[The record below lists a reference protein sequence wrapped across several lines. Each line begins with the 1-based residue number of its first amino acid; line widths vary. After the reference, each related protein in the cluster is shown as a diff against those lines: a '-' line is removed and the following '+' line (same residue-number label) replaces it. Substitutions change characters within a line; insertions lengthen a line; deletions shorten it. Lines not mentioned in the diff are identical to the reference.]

1 MKKRK
6 TYEIS
11 VIDNTYSKIISD
23 ETKFYTSDTAL
34 ELAFEL
40 KETEYNFE
48 SAEIVLLNVDDRSL
62 ATRPVSK
69 VNNDFVYEIDDD
81 ITSHYGDWRGQLMLV
96 EKGEVHV
103 SSPIKFRIE
112 NDLYCNK
119 PLEITEVVSWISLKQ
134 YANGLIDELKQAVL
148 SAEGIEDTF
157 NTNENVRQIT
167 FETNESE
174 RSATFNANEDIRQ
187 TQESEREKAEVK
199 RQTVFD
205 GNEANRTEIFNV
217 NEATRQGN
225 EDARI
230 EAEQQREETVAK
242 IESRQT
248 TVETQFNSI
257 QQEMTDKDVISAP
270 EIIAARKG
278 MDTLNER
285 LDGMG
290 TIGDINR
297 LETSL
302 NDLQAYV
309 GYAEKGVLGLEADF
323 ENNKFTRL
331 GDAVGRTPG
340 ASFDGFNMYGGRRRV
355 NLADDGAVN
364 AVFGDGGYTEDGSN
378 GQVMVEQPVFYYK
391 VVPLKTQPVAD
402 GHGQNLMKA
411 RYYVSDQ
418 PRAGFKVHPA
428 FKDHT
433 GKTRQKVYVSAYE
446 STIFDTSEGV
456 YLKLDEQVAD
466 FASDKLSSIAN
477 AKPASGVTQ
486 NLTRK
491 NARKLANNRGQGWHQ
506 HTFATAAMSQLL
518 FIIEYASF
526 NTQEKLG
533 SGRTGVADDGAT
545 SQTSNT
551 GATQTLGNKSG
562 SVDVDGYAIP
572 TYRGEENLWGNIFSI
587 VDGFTLEGKG
597 VHNGWFALGDYQ
609 ENGIDGSY
617 KPFGF
622 TIAKASGYVKYFGYS
637 DEADFAFI
645 PGGTG
650 NGANSALPVGDNFY
664 QNNAYDGFLAA
675 RLGGSWSSGAIAG
688 LFYWTLND
696 AFSSRNRIFGAR
708 LVYAP

>member
-1 MKKRK
+1 MAEFKRV
-6 TYEIS
+6 
-11 VIDNTYSKIISD
+11 VITRNGQALMAKLMSGTGTVEFTKI
-23 ETKFYTSDTAL
+23 
-34 ELAFEL
+34 
-40 KETEYNFE
+40 
-48 SAEIVLLNVDDRSL
+48 
-62 ATRPVSK
+62 
-69 VNNDFVYEIDDD
+69 
-81 ITSHYGDWRGQLMLV
+81 G
-96 EKGEVHV
+96 V
-103 SSPIKFRIE
+103 SSTTYTDTQLETLTSLTGVKQTAPITNIARNNNASVTVEGAISNE
-112 NDLYCNK
+112 ELTVGYYMQTIGLYAK
-119 PLEITEVVSWISLKQ
+119 DPDAGEIL
-134 YANGLIDELKQAVL
+134 YAVTNASVAGYMPP
-148 SAEGIEDTF
+148 F
-157 NTNENVRQIT
+157 NNRTPSGAQFKLTTTVGNAENVTLQIDP
-167 FETNESE
+167 
-174 RSATFNANEDIRQ
+174 SA
-187 TQESEREKAEVK
+187 
-199 RQTVFD
+199 
-205 GNEANRTEIFNV
+205 
-217 NEATRQGN
+217 
-225 EDARI
+225 
-230 EAEQQREETVAK
+230 VA
-242 IESRQT
+242 
-248 TVETQFNSI
+248 
-257 QQEMTDKDVISAP
+257 
-270 EIIAARKG
+270 
-278 MDTLNER
+278 
-285 LDGMG
+285 

-302 NDLQAYV
+302 TDLQAYV

-323 ENNKFTRL
+323 ENNKFTRI
-331 GDAVGRTPG
+331 GDAEGRTPG

-355 NLADDGAVN
+355 NLADDGTVN
-364 AVFGDGGYTEDGSN
+364 AVFGEGGYTEDGSN

-391 VVPLKTQPVAD
+391 VVPLKTQPNAD

-446 STIFDTSEGV
+446 SAIFDTSEGV

-486 NLTRK
+486 NLTRE

-506 HTFATAAMSQLL
+506 HTFATASMSQLL

-533 SGRTGVADDGAT
+533 NGRTGVADDGAT

-597 VHNGWFALGDYQ
+597 KHNGWYALGDYR

-622 TIAKASGYVKYFGYS
+622 TIAKANGYIKYFGYS
-637 DEADFAFI
+637 EDADFAFI
-645 PGGTG
+645 PGATNG
-650 NGANSALPVGDNFY
+650 GANSALPVGDYFY
-664 QNNAYDGFLAA
+664 QNNALDGFLVA
-675 RLGGSWSSGAIAG
+675 RLGGNWNTGANAG
-688 LFYWTLND
+688 LFAWHLIN
-696 AFSSRNRIFGAR
+696 AFSYRARSVGAR

>member
-6 TYEIS
+6 TYEVS
-11 VIDNTYSKIISD
+11 VINKTYSKTYSD

-34 ELAFEL
+34 ELNFQL
-40 KETEYNFE
+40 KEVEYDFD
-48 SAEIVLLNVDDRSL
+48 SAEIILLNIDDRSL
-62 ATRPVSK
+62 VTRPVAKSAEG
-69 VNNDFVYEIDDD
+69 FTYELEDD
-81 ITSHYGDWRGQLMLV
+81 IVEHYGEWKGQLKFN
-96 EKGEVHV
+96 EGGEIYV
-103 SSPIKFRIE
+103 SSPVSFRIE
-112 NDLYCNK
+112 NDLSNDR
-119 PLEITEVVSWISLKQ
+119 PPQLTEVTSWKELRKF
-134 YANGLIDELKQAVL
+134 ADKLIDDVRSELESVAEQLSEIEGAETTRQQAE
-148 SAEGIEDTF
+148 SQRQSTF
-157 NTNENVRQIT
+157 ETNETERQIT
-167 FETNESE
+167 FETAEQERQSAELIRVENEKERNESVLIIK
-174 RSATFNANEDIRQ
+174 DRQ
-187 TQESEREKAEVK
+187 
-199 RQTVFD
+199 
-205 GNEANRTEIFNV
+205 NL
-217 NEATRQGN
+217 
-225 EDARI
+225 
-230 EAEQQREETVAK
+230 
-242 IESRQT
+242 
-248 TVETQFNSI
+248 VETQFNSL

-285 LDGMG
+285 LDGME

-323 ENNKFTRL
+323 ENNKFTRI
-331 GDAVGRTPG
+331 GDAEGRTPG

-355 NLADDGAVN
+355 NLADDGTVN

-428 FKDHT
+428 FKDHN

-486 NLTRK
+486 SLTRE
-491 NARKLANNRGQGWHQ
+491 NARKLANNRGQDWHQ
-506 HTFATAAMSQLL
+506 QTLATASMSQLL

-526 NTQEKLG
+526 NSQEKLG

-597 VHNGWFALGDYQ
+597 KHNGWYALGDYR

-622 TIAKASGYVKYFGYS
+622 TIAKANGYVKYFGYS
-637 DEADFAFI
+637 EDADFAFI
-645 PGGTG
+645 PGAT
-650 NGANSALPVGDNFY
+650 NDGANSALPVGDYLY
-664 QNNAYDGFLAA
+664 QNNASGGFLVA
-675 RLGGSWSSGAIAG
+675 RLGGDWSSGVFAG
-688 LFYWTLND
+688 LFDWVLRSG
-696 AFSSRNRIFGAR
+696 FSARDRIIGAR

>member
-1 MKKRK
+1 MAEFKRV
-6 TYEIS
+6 
-11 VIDNTYSKIISD
+11 VITRNGQTLMAKLMSGTGTVEFTKI
-23 ETKFYTSDTAL
+23 
-34 ELAFEL
+34 
-40 KETEYNFE
+40 
-48 SAEIVLLNVDDRSL
+48 
-62 ATRPVSK
+62 
-69 VNNDFVYEIDDD
+69 
-81 ITSHYGDWRGQLMLV
+81 G
-96 EKGEVHV
+96 V
-103 SSPIKFRIE
+103 SSTTYTDTQLESLTSLSGVKQTAPITNIARNNNASVTVEGAISNE
-112 NDLYCNK
+112 ELTVGYYMQTIGLYAK
-119 PLEITEVVSWISLKQ
+119 DPDAGEIL
-134 YANGLIDELKQAVL
+134 YAVTTASVAGYMPP
-148 SAEGIEDTF
+148 F
-157 NTNENVRQIT
+157 NNRTPSGAQFKLTTTVGNAENVTLQIDP
-167 FETNESE
+167 
-174 RSATFNANEDIRQ
+174 SA
-187 TQESEREKAEVK
+187 
-199 RQTVFD
+199 
-205 GNEANRTEIFNV
+205 
-217 NEATRQGN
+217 
-225 EDARI
+225 
-230 EAEQQREETVAK
+230 VA
-242 IESRQT
+242 
-248 TVETQFNSI
+248 
-257 QQEMTDKDVISAP
+257 
-270 EIIAARKG
+270 
-278 MDTLNER
+278 
-285 LDGMG
+285 

-297 LETSL
+297 LETSIT
-302 NDLQAYV
+302 DLQAYV

-323 ENNKFTRL
+323 ENNKFTRI

-355 NLADDGAVN
+355 NLADDGTVN
-364 AVFGDGGYTEDGSN
+364 AVFGEGGYTEDGSN

-477 AKPASGVTQ
+477 AKPASGTTQ
-486 NLTRK
+486 SLTRE

-506 HTFATAAMSQLL
+506 QTLATTSMSQLL

-526 NTQEKLG
+526 NSQEKLG

-551 GATQTLGNKSG
+551 GSTQTLGNKSG

-572 TYRGEENLWGNIFSI
+572 TYRGEENLWGNIFSF

-637 DEADFAFI
+637 EDADFAFV
-645 PGGTG
+645 PGAT
-650 NGANSALPVGDNFY
+650 NDGANSALPVGDNFY
-664 QNNAYDGFLAA
+664 QNNAYDGFLVA
-675 RLGGSWSSGAIAG
+675 RLGGYWNYGTDAG
-688 LFYWTLND
+688 LFSWTLNT
-696 AFSSRNRIFGAR
+696 AFSSRLRYLGAR

>member
-1 MKKRK
+1 MAEFKRV
-6 TYEIS
+6 
-11 VIDNTYSKIISD
+11 VITRNGQTLMAKLMSGTGTVEFTKI
-23 ETKFYTSDTAL
+23 
-34 ELAFEL
+34 
-40 KETEYNFE
+40 
-48 SAEIVLLNVDDRSL
+48 
-62 ATRPVSK
+62 
-69 VNNDFVYEIDDD
+69 
-81 ITSHYGDWRGQLMLV
+81 G
-96 EKGEVHV
+96 V
-103 SSPIKFRIE
+103 SSTTYTDTQLEALTSLSGVKQTAPITNIARNNNASVTVEGAISNE
-112 NDLYCNK
+112 ELTVGYYMQTIGLYAK
-119 PLEITEVVSWISLKQ
+119 DPDAGEIL
-134 YANGLIDELKQAVL
+134 YAVTTASVAGYMPP
-148 SAEGIEDTF
+148 F
-157 NTNENVRQIT
+157 NNRTPSGAQFKLTTTVGNAENVTLQIDP
-167 FETNESE
+167 
-174 RSATFNANEDIRQ
+174 SA
-187 TQESEREKAEVK
+187 
-199 RQTVFD
+199 
-205 GNEANRTEIFNV
+205 
-217 NEATRQGN
+217 
-225 EDARI
+225 
-230 EAEQQREETVAK
+230 VA
-242 IESRQT
+242 
-248 TVETQFNSI
+248 
-257 QQEMTDKDVISAP
+257 
-270 EIIAARKG
+270 
-278 MDTLNER
+278 
-285 LDGMG
+285 

-302 NDLQAYV
+302 TDLQAYV

-340 ASFDGFNMYGGRRRV
+340 ASFDSFNMYGGRRRV
-355 NLADDGAVN
+355 NLADDGTVN
-364 AVFGDGGYTEDGSN
+364 AVFGEGSYTEDGSN

-486 NLTRK
+486 SLTRE

-506 HTFATAAMSQLL
+506 QTLATASMSQLL

-562 SVDVDGYAIP
+562 SAEVDGYAIP
-572 TYRGEENLWGNIFSI
+572 TYRGEESLWGNIFSI

-597 VHNGWFALGDYQ
+597 KHNGWYALGDYQ

-637 DEADFAFI
+637 EDADFVFV
-645 PGGTG
+645 PGAT
-650 NGANSALPVGDNFY
+650 NDGANSALPVGDNFY
-664 QNNAYDGFLAA
+664 QNNAYEGFLVA
-675 RLGGSWSSGAIAG
+675 RLSGYWSTGASAG
-688 LFYWTLND
+688 LFLWYLYS
-696 AFSSRNRIFGAR
+696 AFSARDRIVGAR

>member
-1 MKKRK
+1 MAEFKRVVITRNGQTLMAK
-6 TYEIS
+6 LMSGTGTVEFTKIGVSSTTYTDTQLESLTSLTGVKQTAPITNIARNNNASVTVEGAIS
-11 VIDNTYSKIISD
+11 N
-23 ETKFYTSDTAL
+23 E
-34 ELAFEL
+34 ELAVGYYMQTIGL
-40 KETEYNFE
+40 YAKDPD
-48 SAEIVLLNVDDRSL
+48 AGEILYAVTTASV
-62 ATRPVSK
+62 AGYMPPF
-69 VNNDFVYEIDDD
+69 NNRTPSGAQFKLTTTV
-81 ITSHYGDWRGQLMLV
+81 G
-96 EKGEVHV
+96 
-103 SSPIKFRIE
+103 
-112 NDLYCNK
+112 N
-119 PLEITEVVSWISLKQ
+119 
-134 YANGLIDELKQAVL
+134 A
-148 SAEGIEDTF
+148 
-157 NTNENVRQIT
+157 ENVTLQIDP
-167 FETNESE
+167 
-174 RSATFNANEDIRQ
+174 SA
-187 TQESEREKAEVK
+187 
-199 RQTVFD
+199 
-205 GNEANRTEIFNV
+205 
-217 NEATRQGN
+217 
-225 EDARI
+225 
-230 EAEQQREETVAK
+230 VA
-242 IESRQT
+242 
-248 TVETQFNSI
+248 
-257 QQEMTDKDVISAP
+257 
-270 EIIAARKG
+270 
-278 MDTLNER
+278 
-285 LDGMG
+285 

-323 ENNKFTRL
+323 ENNKFTRI

-355 NLADDGAVN
+355 NLADDGTVN

-428 FKDHT
+428 FKDHN
-433 GKTRQKVYVSAYE
+433 GETRQKVYVSAYE

-486 NLTRK
+486 SLTRE

-506 HTFATAAMSQLL
+506 QTLATTSMSQLL

-526 NTQEKLG
+526 NSQEKLG
-533 SGRTGVADDGAT
+533 SGRTGVTDDGAT

-597 VHNGWFALGDYQ
+597 KHNGWYALGDYR

-622 TIAKASGYVKYFGYS
+622 TIAKANGYVKYFGYS
-637 DEADFAFI
+637 EDADFAFI
-645 PGGTG
+645 PGETNG
-650 NGANSALPVGDNFY
+650 GANSALPVGDYLY
-664 QNNAYDGFLAA
+664 QNNAYDGFLVA
-675 RLGGSWSSGAIAG
+675 RLGGNWGIGATAG
-688 LFYWTLND
+688 LFHWRLNSG
-696 AFSSRNRIFGAR
+696 FSIRYRSIGAR

>member
-1 MKKRK
+1 MAEFKRVVITRNGQTLMAK
-6 TYEIS
+6 LMSGTGTVEFTKIGVSSTTYTDTQLESLTSLTGVKQTAPITNIARNNNASVTVEGAIS
-11 VIDNTYSKIISD
+11 N
-23 ETKFYTSDTAL
+23 E
-34 ELAFEL
+34 ELAVGYYMQTIGL
-40 KETEYNFE
+40 YAKDPD
-48 SAEIVLLNVDDRSL
+48 AGEILYAVTTASV
-62 ATRPVSK
+62 AGYMPPF
-69 VNNDFVYEIDDD
+69 NNRTPSGAQFKLTTTV
-81 ITSHYGDWRGQLMLV
+81 G
-96 EKGEVHV
+96 
-103 SSPIKFRIE
+103 
-112 NDLYCNK
+112 N
-119 PLEITEVVSWISLKQ
+119 
-134 YANGLIDELKQAVL
+134 A
-148 SAEGIEDTF
+148 
-157 NTNENVRQIT
+157 ENVTLQIDP
-167 FETNESE
+167 
-174 RSATFNANEDIRQ
+174 SA
-187 TQESEREKAEVK
+187 
-199 RQTVFD
+199 
-205 GNEANRTEIFNV
+205 
-217 NEATRQGN
+217 
-225 EDARI
+225 
-230 EAEQQREETVAK
+230 VA
-242 IESRQT
+242 
-248 TVETQFNSI
+248 
-257 QQEMTDKDVISAP
+257 
-270 EIIAARKG
+270 
-278 MDTLNER
+278 
-285 LDGMG
+285 

-323 ENNKFTRL
+323 ENNKFTRI

-355 NLADDGAVN
+355 NLADDGTVN

-428 FKDHT
+428 FKDHN
-433 GKTRQKVYVSAYE
+433 GETRQKVYVSAYE

-486 NLTRK
+486 SLTRE

-506 HTFATAAMSQLL
+506 QTLATTSMSQLL

-526 NTQEKLG
+526 NSQEKLG
-533 SGRTGVADDGAT
+533 SGRTGVTDDGAT

-597 VHNGWFALGDYQ
+597 KHNGWYALGDYR

-622 TIAKASGYVKYFGYS
+622 TIAKANGYVKYFGYS
-637 DEADFAFI
+637 EDADFAFI
-645 PGGTG
+645 PGETNG
-650 NGANSALPVGDNFY
+650 GANSALPVGDYLY
-664 QNNAYDGFLAA
+664 QNNAYDGFLVA
-675 RLGGSWSSGAIAG
+675 RLGGSWGSGAIAG
-688 LFYWTLND
+688 LFYWYLING
-696 AFSSRNRIFGAR
+696 FSYRDRNLGAR

>member
-1 MKKRK
+1 MAEFKRVVITRNGQTLMAK
-6 TYEIS
+6 LMSGTGTVEFTKIGVSSTTYTDTQLESLTSLTGVKQTAPITNIARNNNASVTVEGAIS
-11 VIDNTYSKIISD
+11 N
-23 ETKFYTSDTAL
+23 E
-34 ELAFEL
+34 ELAVGYYMQTIGL
-40 KETEYNFE
+40 YAKDPD
-48 SAEIVLLNVDDRSL
+48 AGEILYAVTTASV
-62 ATRPVSK
+62 AGYMPPF
-69 VNNDFVYEIDDD
+69 NNRTPSGAQFKLTTTV
-81 ITSHYGDWRGQLMLV
+81 G
-96 EKGEVHV
+96 
-103 SSPIKFRIE
+103 
-112 NDLYCNK
+112 N
-119 PLEITEVVSWISLKQ
+119 
-134 YANGLIDELKQAVL
+134 A
-148 SAEGIEDTF
+148 
-157 NTNENVRQIT
+157 ENVTLQIDP
-167 FETNESE
+167 
-174 RSATFNANEDIRQ
+174 SA
-187 TQESEREKAEVK
+187 
-199 RQTVFD
+199 
-205 GNEANRTEIFNV
+205 
-217 NEATRQGN
+217 
-225 EDARI
+225 
-230 EAEQQREETVAK
+230 VA
-242 IESRQT
+242 
-248 TVETQFNSI
+248 
-257 QQEMTDKDVISAP
+257 
-270 EIIAARKG
+270 
-278 MDTLNER
+278 
-285 LDGMG
+285 

-323 ENNKFTRL
+323 ENNKFTRI

-355 NLADDGAVN
+355 NLADDGTVN

-428 FKDHT
+428 FKDHN
-433 GKTRQKVYVSAYE
+433 GETRQKVYVSAYE

-486 NLTRK
+486 SLTRE

-506 HTFATAAMSQLL
+506 QTLATTSMSQLL

-526 NTQEKLG
+526 NSQEKLG
-533 SGRTGVADDGAT
+533 SGRTGVTDDGAT

-597 VHNGWFALGDYQ
+597 KHNGWYALGDYR

-622 TIAKASGYVKYFGYS
+622 TIAKANGYVKYFGYS
-637 DEADFAFI
+637 EDADFAFI
-645 PGGTG
+645 PGETNG
-650 NGANSALPVGDNFY
+650 GANSALPVGDYLY
-664 QNNAYDGFLAA
+664 QNNAYDGFLVA
-675 RLGGSWSSGAIAG
+675 RLGGVWSIGAGAG
-688 LFYWTLND
+688 LFGWTLNSG
-696 AFSSRNRIFGAR
+696 FSYRYRDLGAR

>member
-1 MKKRK
+1 MAEFKRVVITRNGQALMAK
-6 TYEIS
+6 LMSGTGTVEFTKIGVSSTTYTDTQLESLTSLSGVKQTAPITNIARNNNASVTVEGAIS
-11 VIDNTYSKIISD
+11 N
-23 ETKFYTSDTAL
+23 E
-34 ELAFEL
+34 ELAVGYYMQTIGL
-40 KETEYNFE
+40 YAKDPD
-48 SAEIVLLNVDDRSL
+48 AGEILYAVTTASV
-62 ATRPVSK
+62 AGYMPPF
-69 VNNDFVYEIDDD
+69 NNRTPSGAQFKLTTTV
-81 ITSHYGDWRGQLMLV
+81 G
-96 EKGEVHV
+96 
-103 SSPIKFRIE
+103 
-112 NDLYCNK
+112 N
-119 PLEITEVVSWISLKQ
+119 
-134 YANGLIDELKQAVL
+134 A
-148 SAEGIEDTF
+148 
-157 NTNENVRQIT
+157 ENVTLQIDP
-167 FETNESE
+167 
-174 RSATFNANEDIRQ
+174 SA
-187 TQESEREKAEVK
+187 
-199 RQTVFD
+199 
-205 GNEANRTEIFNV
+205 
-217 NEATRQGN
+217 
-225 EDARI
+225 
-230 EAEQQREETVAK
+230 VA
-242 IESRQT
+242 
-248 TVETQFNSI
+248 
-257 QQEMTDKDVISAP
+257 
-270 EIIAARKG
+270 
-278 MDTLNER
+278 
-285 LDGMG
+285 

-323 ENNKFTRL
+323 ENNKFTRI
-331 GDAVGRTPG
+331 GDAEGRTPG

-355 NLADDGAVN
+355 NLADDGTVN

-391 VVPLKTQPVAD
+391 VVPLKTQPNAD

-486 NLTRK
+486 NLTRE

-506 HTFATAAMSQLL
+506 QTLATASMSQLL

-597 VHNGWFALGDYQ
+597 KHNGWYALGDYR

-622 TIAKASGYVKYFGYS
+622 TIAKANGYIKYFGYS
-637 DEADFAFI
+637 EDADFAFI
-645 PGGTG
+645 PGATNG
-650 NGANSALPVGDNFY
+650 GANSALPVGDYLY
-664 QNNAYDGFLAA
+664 QNNAYDGFLVA
-675 RLGGSWSSGAIAG
+675 RLGGNWGSGTSAG
-688 LFYWTLND
+688 LFYWDLNT
-696 AFSSRNRIFGAR
+696 AFSSRIRSIGAR

>member
-1 MKKRK
+1 MAEFKRV
-6 TYEIS
+6 
-11 VIDNTYSKIISD
+11 VITRNGQTLMAKLMSGTGTVEFTKI
-23 ETKFYTSDTAL
+23 
-34 ELAFEL
+34 
-40 KETEYNFE
+40 
-48 SAEIVLLNVDDRSL
+48 
-62 ATRPVSK
+62 
-69 VNNDFVYEIDDD
+69 
-81 ITSHYGDWRGQLMLV
+81 G
-96 EKGEVHV
+96 V
-103 SSPIKFRIE
+103 SSTTYTDTQLETLTSLSGVKQTAPITNIARNNNASVTVEGAISNE
-112 NDLYCNK
+112 ELTVGYYMQTIGLYAK
-119 PLEITEVVSWISLKQ
+119 DPDVGEIL
-134 YANGLIDELKQAVL
+134 YAVTTASVAGYMPP
-148 SAEGIEDTF
+148 F
-157 NTNENVRQIT
+157 NNRTPSGAQFKLTTTVGNAENVTLQI
-167 FETNESE
+167 NP
-174 RSATFNANEDIRQ
+174 SA
-187 TQESEREKAEVK
+187 
-199 RQTVFD
+199 
-205 GNEANRTEIFNV
+205 
-217 NEATRQGN
+217 
-225 EDARI
+225 
-230 EAEQQREETVAK
+230 VA
-242 IESRQT
+242 
-248 TVETQFNSI
+248 
-257 QQEMTDKDVISAP
+257 
-270 EIIAARKG
+270 
-278 MDTLNER
+278 
-285 LDGMG
+285 

-323 ENNKFTRL
+323 ENNKFTRI

-355 NLADDGAVN
+355 NLADNGTVN
-364 AVFGDGGYTEDGSN
+364 AVFGEGGYTEDGSN

-391 VVPLKTQPVAD
+391 VVPLKTQPNAD

-428 FKDHT
+428 FKDHN

-446 STIFDTSEGV
+446 STVFDTSEGV

-477 AKPASGVTQ
+477 AKPASGLTQ
-486 NLTRK
+486 NLTRE

-506 HTFATAAMSQLL
+506 QTLATTSMSQLL

-597 VHNGWFALGDYQ
+597 KHNGWYALGDYR

-622 TIAKASGYVKYFGYS
+622 TIAKANGFIKYFGYS
-637 DEADFAFI
+637 EDADFAFI
-645 PGGTG
+645 PGATNG
-650 NGANSALPVGDNFY
+650 GANSALPVGDYLY
-664 QNNAYDGFLAA
+664 QNNAYDGFLVA
-675 RLGGSWSSGAIAG
+675 RLVGGWSGGAGAG
-688 LFYWTLND
+688 LFGWALD
-696 AFSSRNRIFGAR
+696 GAFSRRFRSVGAR

>member
-1 MKKRK
+1 MAEFKRVVITRNGQTLMAK
-6 TYEIS
+6 LMSGTGTVEFTKIGVSSTTYTDTQLESLTSLTGVKQTAPITNIARNNNASVTVEGAIS
-11 VIDNTYSKIISD
+11 N
-23 ETKFYTSDTAL
+23 E
-34 ELAFEL
+34 ELAVGYYMQTIGL
-40 KETEYNFE
+40 YAKDPD
-48 SAEIVLLNVDDRSL
+48 AGEILYAVTTASV
-62 ATRPVSK
+62 AGYMPPF
-69 VNNDFVYEIDDD
+69 NNRTPSGAQFKLTTTV
-81 ITSHYGDWRGQLMLV
+81 G
-96 EKGEVHV
+96 
-103 SSPIKFRIE
+103 
-112 NDLYCNK
+112 N
-119 PLEITEVVSWISLKQ
+119 
-134 YANGLIDELKQAVL
+134 A
-148 SAEGIEDTF
+148 
-157 NTNENVRQIT
+157 ENVTLQIDP
-167 FETNESE
+167 
-174 RSATFNANEDIRQ
+174 SA
-187 TQESEREKAEVK
+187 
-199 RQTVFD
+199 
-205 GNEANRTEIFNV
+205 
-217 NEATRQGN
+217 
-225 EDARI
+225 
-230 EAEQQREETVAK
+230 VA
-242 IESRQT
+242 
-248 TVETQFNSI
+248 
-257 QQEMTDKDVISAP
+257 
-270 EIIAARKG
+270 
-278 MDTLNER
+278 
-285 LDGMG
+285 

-323 ENNKFTRL
+323 ENNKFTRI

-355 NLADDGAVN
+355 NLADDGTVN

-428 FKDHT
+428 FKDHN
-433 GKTRQKVYVSAYE
+433 GETRQKVYVSAYE

-486 NLTRK
+486 SLTRE

-506 HTFATAAMSQLL
+506 QTLATTSMSQLL

-526 NTQEKLG
+526 NSQEKLG
-533 SGRTGVADDGAT
+533 SGRTGVTDDGAT

-597 VHNGWFALGDYQ
+597 KHNGWYALGDYR

-622 TIAKASGYVKYFGYS
+622 TIAKANGYVKYFGYS
-637 DEADFAFI
+637 EDADFAFI
-645 PGGTG
+645 PGETNG
-650 NGANSALPVGDNFY
+650 GANSALPVGDYLY
-664 QNNAYDGFLAA
+664 QNNAYDGFLVA
-675 RLGGSWSSGAIAG
+675 RLGGSWGSGAIAG
-688 LFYWTLND
+688 LFDWLLYNG
-696 AFSSRNRIFGAR
+696 FSIRHRDIGAR